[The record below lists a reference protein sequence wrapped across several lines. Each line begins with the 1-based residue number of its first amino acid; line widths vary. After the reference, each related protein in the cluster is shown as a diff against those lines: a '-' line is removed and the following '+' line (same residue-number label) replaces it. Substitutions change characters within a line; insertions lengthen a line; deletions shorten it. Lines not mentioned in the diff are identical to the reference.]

1 MAKAKGS
8 NEKHNL
14 TRPALTPEAR
24 ENQLISYAVDL
35 VEQRLLNGTASSQET
50 THFLK
55 LGSMKNRLEMQK
67 LEEENKT
74 LLKANNDYR
83 LTIADYKSK
92 LEALE
97 KAGDTDE
104 VVTLRD
110 TLAKVQKDFDDY
122 KATAPNEQDIR
133 SKVEAE
139 YEVKYYRQTEL
150 AKHKDDIL
158 SIFADEVTGDT
169 KEAIDSSIELV
180 KKKTIDVKKQL
191 GILDSEG
198 NPVEKKPAPKK
209 KEKTPDN
216 PAPATPPVAN
226 PTDEGDETFDF
237 DYVQSLD
244 PRSKEYA
251 EFRKKMGLK

>member
-1 MAKAKGS
+1 MFNKSGFNVKTRMYLPKRGLLLRAFADEAGDEGS
-8 NEKHNL
+8 NNPPTVVNFEELIAAARKEEK
-14 TRPALTPEAR
+14 E
-24 ENQLISYAVDL
+24 
-35 VEQRLLNGTASSQET
+35 
-50 THFLK
+50 K
-55 LGSMKNRLEMQK
+55 LYPRIKK
-67 LEEENKT
+67 LEEDNKN
-74 LLKANNDYR
+74 LLKANNDYL

-110 TLAKVQKDFDDY
+110 TLAKVQKEFEDY

-169 KEAIDSSIELV
+169 KEDIDASIELV

>member
-1 MAKAKGS
+1 MFNKSGFNVKTRMYLPKRGLLLRAFADEAGDEGGNNPPTVVNFEELIAAARKE
-8 NEKHNL
+8 EK
-14 TRPALTPEAR
+14 E
-24 ENQLISYAVDL
+24 
-35 VEQRLLNGTASSQET
+35 
-50 THFLK
+50 K
-55 LGSMKNRLEMQK
+55 LYPRIKK
-67 LEEENKT
+67 LEDDNKA
-74 LLKANNDYR
+74 LLKANNDYL

-104 VVTLRD
+104 VATLKD
-110 TLAKVQKDFDDY
+110 TLAKVQKDFDEY
-122 KATAPNEQDIR
+122 KATTPNEQDIR

-150 AKHKDDIL
+150 AKHTDDIL

-169 KEAIDSSIELV
+169 KEDIDASIEAV

-191 GILDSEG
+191 GLIDSEG
-198 NPVEKKPAPKK
+198 NPIEKKPAPKK

-216 PAPATPPVAN
+216 PAPAIPPVAN
-226 PTDEGDETFDF
+226 PTNEGDETFDF